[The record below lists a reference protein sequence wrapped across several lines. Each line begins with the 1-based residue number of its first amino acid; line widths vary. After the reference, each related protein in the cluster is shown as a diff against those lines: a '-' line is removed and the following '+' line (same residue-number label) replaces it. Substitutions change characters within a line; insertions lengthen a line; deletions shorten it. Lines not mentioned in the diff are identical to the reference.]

1 MSRIIAVFA
10 AKLDLGKI
18 NYLNNGKKS
27 CPVEVSME
35 LTLRANA
42 EGTEYWEFTAVG
54 DILNHLGTKIYHA
67 GQCLDTI
74 AEFRIDNKDFRKV
87 YDWWKQYHLNGMNAG
102 TREQTEALR
111 KFREANP
118 ERSNYNNECDY
129 LKSLD
134 LYEVK
139 FFGHT
144 LQKKYNGELYRYGT
158 GWVINFIPEEVVE
171 EMKDFVRTHN
181 GTVTLYDEEHRWGT
195 DITKKVF
202 KEVV

>member
-1 MSRIIAVFA
+1 MSRMIAVFEA
-10 AKLDLGKI
+10 TLDLGKVD
-18 NYLNNGKKS
+18 YLNNGKCS

-74 AEFRIDNKDFRKV
+74 AEFRSDNKDFRTV
-87 YDWWKQYHLNGMNAG
+87 YAWWKKYHLNSINPG
-102 TREQTEALR
+102 TREQMEAIAEYR
-111 KFREANP
+111 KANP
-118 ERSNYNNECDY
+118 ERFTYKDECDY
-129 LKSLD
+129 LESLD

-144 LQKKYNGELYRYGT
+144 EKKKYNGELYRYGT

-171 EMKDFVRTHN
+171 EMKDFVGKHK
-181 GTVTLYDEEHRWGT
+181 GTVTLYDEEGRKK